1 MAALLKHRADGN
13 GGDGATEEVKLRWG
27 RALVRRKEKDN
38 VMTPGRGGGL
48 AQLFKCKVFTLP
60 NEVRNKIDVMS

>member
-1 MAALLKHRADGN
+1 VESCAS
-13 GGDGATEEVKLRWG
+13 
-27 RALVRRKEKDN
+27 KEKDN